1 MEGVTHEPEVIW
13 ERLMSYTGPGTDLGE
28 LSVVRASGRISL
40 YLCDGAASW
49 DARAL
54 VSVSGPSAQYS
65 IRSLSHVLQKL
76 AFPACLSGLADF
88 IAALLSVSPSHNQ
101 RKQQCDSW
109 GWNCKLLSSIS
120 FRGKYA
126 EASVPQGLL

>member
-1 MEGVTHEPEVIW
+1 MSQRSFGKGL
-13 ERLMSYTGPGTDLGE
+13 RLMSYTGPGAGLGE
-28 LSVVRASGRISL
+28 LSAVRASGRTSL

-65 IRSLSHVLQKL
+65 IRSLSHVLLQEL

-88 IAALLSVSPSHNQ
+88 FAALLCLPITQ
-101 RKQQCDSW
+101 PK
-109 GWNCKLLSSIS
+109 
-120 FRGKYA
+120 
-126 EASVPQGLL
+126 EAAV